1 MWTQEAEVLVLW
13 QGGYLGL
20 CPMSSELL
28 GSSTF
33 WKVERVMGT
42 AAGEADIGQLVL
54 VEVTAP

>member
-1 MWTQEAEVLVLW
+1 MLVFW

-28 GSSTF
+28 GCSTF

-42 AAGEADIGQLVL
+42 AAREADIVQLVI
-54 VEVTAP
+54 VEVTAPLGS

>member
-1 MWTQEAEVLVLW
+1 MLVFW

-33 WKVERVMGT
+33 WKMERVMGT
-42 AAGEADIGQLVL
+42 AAGEADIVQLVL